1 MKYVSIFMMEKNMPT
16 IKIPFGKGSNS
27 DETRN
32 ELPIG
37 WGDLYFEVGYYCNV
51 VMSQLEASPLYNE

>member
-1 MKYVSIFMMEKNMPT
+1 MEKNMPT
-16 IKIPFGKGSNS
+16 IQISFGKGNNSN
-27 DETRN
+27 ETRMN
-32 ELPIG
+32 ELSIG